1 MIAVAIDG
9 PAGAGKSTI
18 ARQAAKTVGF
28 LYVDTGALYRTV
40 GLHMLRQGI
49 APDDSQ
55 AVSAELVSGRVQIAM
70 QFQNGEQQVL
80 LGGEDVTEQIR
91 TPEVSK
97 ASSQVS
103 AIPQVREFLFSLQ
116 QGLAKEHNVIMDG
129 RDIGT
134 VVLPDAQMKIFL
146 TASVQER
153 AKRRC
158 LQLQEKGI
166 QAEFEKVLRDVE
178 ERDYQDSH
186 RAIAPLVVAQEAVL
200 VDTSDMT
207 LQDSVKAII
216 RLVEQAR
223 SAQ

>member
-1 MIAVAIDG
+1 MIAVAMDG

-18 ARQAAKTVGF
+18 ARQVAKEVGF

-49 APDDSQ
+49 APDDQQ
-55 AVSAELVSGRVQIAM
+55 AVPAELASGRVQIDM
-70 QFQNGEQQVL
+70 CFQNGEQQVL
-80 LGGEDVTEQIR
+80 LGGENVTEQIR
-91 TPEVSK
+91 TPDVSK

-103 AIPQVREFLFSLQ
+103 AIPQVRDFLFSLQ
-116 QGLAKEHNVIMDG
+116 QDLAKEHNVLMDG

-134 VVLPDAQMKIFL
+134 VVLPDAKVKIFL

-166 QAEFEKVLRDVE
+166 PADLEEVCREIE
-178 ERDYQDSH
+178 ERDYLDSH
-186 RAIAPLVVAQEAVL
+186 RAVAPLKEAEDAVR

-207 LQDSVKAII
+207 LEESVETII
-216 RLVEQAR
+216 RMVKQACDN
-223 SAQ
+223 

>member
-55 AVSAELVSGRVQIAM
+55 AVSAELASGRVQIAM

>member
-1 MIAVAIDG
+1 MIAVAMDG

-18 ARQAAKTVGF
+18 ARQAAKEVGF

-49 APDDSQ
+49 SPDDRK
-55 AVSAELVSGRVQIAM
+55 AVPEEITSGRVQIDM
-70 QFQNGEQQVL
+70 CFQNGEQQVL
-80 LGGEDVTEQIR
+80 LCGENVTEQIR

-103 AIPQVREFLFSLQ
+103 AIPQVRDFLFSLQ
-116 QGLAKEHNVIMDG
+116 QNLAKEHDVIMDG

-134 VVLPDAQMKIFL
+134 VVLPDAQVKIFL
-146 TASVQER
+146 TASVEER

-158 LQLQEKGI
+158 RQLQEKGI
-166 QAEFEKVLRDVE
+166 AAKIDEVCREIE

-186 RAIAPLVVAQEAVL
+186 RSVAPLKMAHDAVL
-200 VDTSDMT
+200 VDTSALT
-207 LQDSVKAII
+207 LEESIAAIT
-216 RLVEQAR
+216 RLVQQACG
-223 SAQ
+223 S